1 MEKLKQ
7 RWGVTSNYQILIIL
21 IVFSITGTTSSYLS
35 GPILSFLGI
44 TREGM
49 HPVVYWTLY
58 LLLIMPVYKVLLVSI
73 GTAFGQKTFF
83 VNFVRKMLQRMKLGF
98 LMPGPTPQGVKQ
110 RVKS

>member
-7 RWGVTSNYQILIIL
+7 RWGVTSNYQIVIIL

-44 TREGM
+44 ERGIM
-49 HPVVYWTLY
+49 HPVPYWILY
-58 LLLIMPVYKVLLVSI
+58 VVLIMPVYKVLLVSI
-73 GTAFGQKTFF
+73 GTAFGQRTFF

-98 LMPGPTPQGVKQ
+98 LMPQATPQGVKQ
-110 RVKS
+110 RVKD